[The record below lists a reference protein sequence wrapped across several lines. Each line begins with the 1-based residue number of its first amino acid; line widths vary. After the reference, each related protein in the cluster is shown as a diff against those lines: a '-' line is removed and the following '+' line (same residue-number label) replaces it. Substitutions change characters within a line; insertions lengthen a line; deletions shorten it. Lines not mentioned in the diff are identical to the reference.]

1 MSIITHQL
9 FLWLFRDLIASVQP
23 NGRCCDG
30 VSLKF
35 TPMDPPLITTE
46 TQLESYLS
54 EPTDEVIASM
64 TALEGDILI
73 LGVSGKMG
81 PTLAKQAKRA
91 IDLAGVTKKV
101 IGVSR
106 FSTAGVRENL
116 HETGIETIAADLLSE
131 DCLQNLPNIQ
141 NVILMAGRKFGST
154 DNESLTWAM
163 NSYMPGRVAN
173 KFRDS
178 QLVVFSTGNVYPLTP
193 VSHGGATECLPPVPI
208 GEYAQSCLSRERI
221 CTYFSSQFGIPMAIL
236 RLNYAIDLRY
246 GILLDIAEKVYTEQ
260 SISLEMGTVNVIW
273 QGDANAA
280 ALRVFAHCQ
289 SPPLILNVTGPET
302 VSVRYLASRFGA
314 LFNKPPRFEGE
325 EAETALLSNASRCH
339 RLFGYPRV
347 SLEQMIEW
355 TAEWV
360 RIGGTTLR
368 KPTHFEVRDG
378 KF

>member
-193 VSHGGATECLPPVPI
+193 ISHGGATECLPPVPI

-221 CTYFSSQFGIPMAIL
+221 CTYFSSQFGIPMTIL

-260 SISLEMGTVNVIW
+260 PISLEMGTVNVIW

-302 VSVRYLASRFGA
+302 VSVRYLASRFGV
-314 LFNKPPRFEGE
+314 LLNKPPRFEGE

-347 SLEQMIEW
+347 SLEQMVEW

>member
-1 MSIITHQL
+1 MI
-9 FLWLFRDLIASVQP
+9 
-23 NGRCCDG
+23 
-30 VSLKF
+30 K
-35 TPMDPPLITTE
+35 TE
-46 TQLESYLS
+46 TELESYLS
-54 EPTDEVIASM
+54 EPTDEVIASI
-64 TALEGDILI
+64 TTLEGDILI
-73 LGVSGKMG
+73 LGVGGKMG
-81 PTLAKQAKRA
+81 PTLAQQAKRA
-91 IDLAGVTKKV
+91 IDLAGITKRV

-106 FSTAGVRENL
+106 FSTPGVREGL
-116 HETGIETIAADLLSE
+116 HEAGIETITADLLSE

-163 NSYMPGRVAN
+163 NGYMPGRVADR
-173 KFRDS
+173 FRDS
-178 QLVVFSTGNVYPLTP
+178 QLVIFSTGNVYPLTR

-221 CTYFSSQFGIPMAIL
+221 CTYFSSQFGTPMAIL

-260 SISLEMGTVNVIW
+260 PISLEMGNVNVIW
-273 QGDANAA
+273 QRDANSVV
-280 ALRVFAHCQ
+280 LRAFAHCQ

-302 VSVRYLASRFGA
+302 VSVRYLALRFGA
-314 LFNKPPRFEGE
+314 LFNTSPRFEHE
-325 EAETALLSNASRCH
+325 ESETALLSNASRCH
-339 RLFGYPRV
+339 RLFGYPCV

>member
-1 MSIITHQL
+1 MI
-9 FLWLFRDLIASVQP
+9 
-23 NGRCCDG
+23 
-30 VSLKF
+30 K
-35 TPMDPPLITTE
+35 TE

-54 EPTDEVIASM
+54 EPTDEVIAAIA
-64 TALEGDILI
+64 ALDGDILI
-73 LGVSGKMG
+73 LGVGGKMG

-91 IDLAGVTKKV
+91 IELAGVRKKV

-106 FSTAGVRENL
+106 FSTPGVREGL
-116 HETGIETIAADLLSE
+116 HESGIETIVADLLSE
-131 DCLQNLPNIQ
+131 NHLQNLPDIQ

-154 DNESLTWAM
+154 GNESLTWAM
-163 NSYMPGRVAN
+163 NSYMPGRVAE
-173 KFRDS
+173 KFRAS
-178 QLVVFSTGNVYPLTP
+178 RLVIFSTGNVYPLTP
-193 VSHGGATECLPPVPI
+193 VSHGGATENSPVAPI

-221 CTYFSSQFGIPMAIL
+221 CTYFSSHFATPMVIF

-246 GILLDIAEKVYTEQ
+246 GILLDIAEKVYTEA
-260 SISLEMGTVNVIW
+260 SISLEMGNVNVIW
-273 QGDANAA
+273 QGDANAVV
-280 ALRVFAHCQ
+280 LRAFSHCQ

-302 VSVRYLASRFGA
+302 VSIRYLALRFGA
-314 LFNKPPRFEGE
+314 LFNKLPHFEDE

-355 TAEWV
+355 VAEWV

-368 KPTHFEVRDG
+368 KPTHFDARDG

>member
-1 MSIITHQL
+1 
-9 FLWLFRDLIASVQP
+9 
-23 NGRCCDG
+23 
-30 VSLKF
+30 
-35 TPMDPPLITTE
+35 
-46 TQLESYLS
+46 
-54 EPTDEVIASM
+54 M

-73 LGVSGKMG
+73 LGVGGKMG
-81 PTLAKQAKRA
+81 PTLAKQAKHA
-91 IDLAGVTKKV
+91 IALARIPKRV

-106 FSTAGVRENL
+106 FSTPGVREDL
-116 HETGIETIAADLLSE
+116 HEAGIETIAVDLLSE
-131 DCLQNLPNIQ
+131 DGLQNLPNVQ

-163 NSYMPGRVAN
+163 NSYMPGRLADKYKN
-173 KFRDS
+173 SR
-178 QLVVFSTGNVYPLTP
+178 LVIFSTGNVYPLTP
-193 VSHGGATECLPPVPI
+193 VSHGGATECLPPAPT

-221 CTYFSSQFGIPMAIL
+221 CTYFSSQFGTPMAIL

-260 SISLEMGTVNVIW
+260 PIPLEMGNVNVIW
-273 QGDANAA
+273 QRDANAV
-280 ALRVFAHCQ
+280 ALRAFAHCQ

-302 VSVRYLASRFGA
+302 VSVRYLAGRFGA

-339 RLFGYPRV
+339 QLFGYPRV

-360 RIGGTTLR
+360 RIDGTTLR